1 MTGRRPSARRVAYD
15 VLLRIDWR
23 GAYANLVLPAALG
36 RSGLGDADRRFVTEL
51 VNGTTRMRRA
61 CDALVDRFVTTPPDD
76 ATRTLLRLGAYQ
88 LAFARVPAHAAVSE
102 TVGLAPKRT
111 RGFVNAVLRRVA
123 DAPHV
128 FASDAARL
136 SYPDWIV
143 DRLVAELGAGEATAA
158 LEAMNVAPHATVR
171 SDGYVQDV
179 SSQWVAAAVG
189 ATPGEVVLDACAAP
203 GGKATAIAA
212 AGATLIAADV
222 RPGRA
227 GIVATNAARLGLD
240 VPVIAADARRPP
252 FRPDAFDAVLVDAPC
267 SGLGALRRRADARW
281 RIEPGDI
288 AELAALQ
295 RDIVHA
301 LAPLVRPGGRLVY
314 SVCTLTAEESIDHP
328 TPEGFE
334 VDDVPP
340 EGEWRPYGAGWRVL
354 PHEADADGMVLLR
367 YRRRA

>member
-136 SYPDWIV
+136 SYPDWVV

-189 ATPGEVVLDACAAP
+189 ATPG
-203 GGKATAIAA
+203 
-212 AGATLIAADV
+212 
-222 RPGRA
+222 
-227 GIVATNAARLGLD
+227 
-240 VPVIAADARRPP
+240 
-252 FRPDAFDAVLVDAPC
+252 
-267 SGLGALRRRADARW
+267 
-281 RIEPGDI
+281 
-288 AELAALQ
+288 
-295 RDIVHA
+295 
-301 LAPLVRPGGRLVY
+301 
-314 SVCTLTAEESIDHP
+314 
-328 TPEGFE
+328 
-334 VDDVPP
+334 
-340 EGEWRPYGAGWRVL
+340 
-354 PHEADADGMVLLR
+354 
-367 YRRRA
+367 